1 MWIWISIAL
10 LVVLLLFF
18 KLKGKNKDMNHS
30 GIPKPIAEVSEET
43 TIPKVDTPITE
54 KEILEDRAMIGVK
67 LSSSQHEIE
76 AIKTNPSNSEKE
88 NPEQNTAIEVEFE
101 KPQQPIKKDAANV
114 KNKIQ
119 EIEAKIKIEIERRQ
133 AIPVS
138 FPFLAVCS
146 VLDLDPD
153 SEDLAHEFIAE
164 VYTRLRLQG
173 QLIGHGPHKV
183 PEHPPVR
190 NMLESVMES
199 AYEMLLYADDNA
211 EVIRSYKP
219 MLLSK
224 QRSLTTRDQYGDEDL
239 KPWFT
244 FSSRFAVDKLKGV
257 GSLKT
262 FMEFF
267 ASDSHRSTVSAQ
279 GLADMFGHFTRVA
292 LIFIKSGPDDQ
303 DEAPITGVEYERM
316 LQQEIEENFPEAHVS
331 MTSATG
337 DHGTDLI
344 VDIKGIRIAI
354 QAKYYQSAVGNA
366 AVQEAFSG
374 KGFYE
379 ADFAMVVCNSTFTR
393 HAKELSE
400 KINVILATTDNYIQL
415 IRMLTEEDTANSAKE

>member
-1 MWIWISIAL
+1 
-10 LVVLLLFF
+10 
-18 KLKGKNKDMNHS
+18 
-30 GIPKPIAEVSEET
+30 
-43 TIPKVDTPITE
+43 
-54 KEILEDRAMIGVK
+54 
-67 LSSSQHEIE
+67 
-76 AIKTNPSNSEKE
+76 
-88 NPEQNTAIEVEFE
+88 
-101 KPQQPIKKDAANV
+101 
-114 KNKIQ
+114 
-119 EIEAKIKIEIERRQ
+119 
-133 AIPVS
+133 
-138 FPFLAVCS
+138 
-146 VLDLDPD
+146 
-153 SEDLAHEFIAE
+153 
-164 VYTRLRLQG
+164 
-173 QLIGHGPHKV
+173 
-183 PEHPPVR
+183 
-190 NMLESVMES
+190 
-199 AYEMLLYADDNA
+199 
-211 EVIRSYKP
+211 
-219 MLLSK
+219 
-224 QRSLTTRDQYGDEDL
+224 
-239 KPWFT
+239 
-244 FSSRFAVDKLKGV
+244 
-257 GSLKT
+257 
-262 FMEFF
+262 MEFF

>member
-1 MWIWISIAL
+1 MWIWILIAL
-10 LVVLLLFF
+10 LGFFILF
-18 KLKGKNKDMNHS
+18 KKITKKGGSIDHS
-30 GIPKPIAEVSEET
+30 GIPKPIAE
-43 TIPKVDTPITE
+43 IPAPPKADATITE
-54 KEILEDRAMIGVK
+54 NDFLGEKSMIEVK
-67 LSSSQHEIE
+67 LSNLQEE
-76 AIKTNPSNSEKE
+76 AKATKTDTSNSEKE
-88 NPEQNTAIEVEFE
+88 IPEQNAEAEVEFS
-101 KPQQPIKKDAANV
+101 KPKQAITKDTKNV
-114 KNKIQ
+114 KSKNQ
-119 EIEAKIKIEIERRQ
+119 EIEAKIKIEVERRQ
-133 AIPVS
+133 ATPVT

-146 VLDLDPD
+146 VLDLDPG
-153 SEDLAHEFIAE
+153 SENLAHEFITE
-164 VYTRLRLQG
+164 IYTRLDLLG
-173 QLIGHGPHKV
+173 QHKA
-183 PEHPPVR
+183 PEPPLVR
-190 NMLESVMES
+190 DMLEYVMES
-199 AYEMLLYADDNA
+199 AYEMLLYADENA
-211 EVIRSYKP
+211 EVIRNYMP

-224 QRSLTTRDQYGDEDL
+224 QRSLSTRDQYGDEDL
-239 KPWFT
+239 QPWFT

-257 GSLKT
+257 GPLKT

-267 ASDSHRSTVSAQ
+267 ASDVQRSTVSAQ

-292 LIFIKSGPDDQ
+292 LFFVKSESDEQ

-337 DHGTDLI
+337 DHGADLI
-344 VDIKGIRIAI
+344 VDIKGIRIVI

-400 KINVILATTDNYIQL
+400 KVNVILATSDNYIKL
-415 IRMLTEEDTANSAKE
+415 IRMIIE